1 MACHRY
7 METSPYGCLR
17 CGERRAAH
25 LADATPTTHTIYFT
39 KLFTGG
45 LLKGL
50 TYQDTATG
58 PDVATL
64 AKQYRIGR
72 EVKRPVG
79 GGSPYRIIDAS
90 FQSYAR

>member
-1 MACHRY
+1 M
-7 METSPYGCLR
+7 
-17 CGERRAAH
+17 
-25 LADATPTTHTIYFT
+25 TTLHTIYFT

-50 TYQDTATG
+50 TYQDKATG

-72 EVKRPVG
+72 EVKRPI